1 MQPEDHILGL
11 EPCLVFGE
19 RHPLLGFDFRLAPV
33 IPMDIIH
40 VINGFL
46 KPYLCVNQNYSQSV
60 RLVCSNPFAE
70 E

>member
-11 EPCLVFGE
+11 EPCLVSGKT
-19 RHPLLGFDFRLAPV
+19 PTLGFDFPLAPV
-33 IPMDIIH
+33 ISMDIIH

-46 KPYLCVNQNYSQSV
+46 KPYLCVNQNYSQNV
-60 RLVCSNPFAE
+60 RLVCSNPLAE